1 MLDMNMPKLTD
12 KGAEAFAKNL
22 AAGAKDLAAGAK
34 DFGARATE
42 NLAKIVPSQTTT
54 LVVCLLGFCW
64 LGLKFY
70 KEFKGGQVHHTVV
83 HTPSPPPPP
92 PPPPT

>member
-1 MLDMNMPKLTD
+1 MRFAVDTMFDMNMPKLTD
-12 KGAEAFAKNL
+12 KGAEAIAKNF
-22 AAGAKDLAAGAK
+22 AAGAK

-42 NLAKIVPSQTTT
+42 SLAKLAPSQTTT

-64 LGLKFY
+64 MGFMFY
-70 KEFKGGQVHHTVV
+70 REYKRGQVHHT
-83 HTPSPPPPP
+83 PN